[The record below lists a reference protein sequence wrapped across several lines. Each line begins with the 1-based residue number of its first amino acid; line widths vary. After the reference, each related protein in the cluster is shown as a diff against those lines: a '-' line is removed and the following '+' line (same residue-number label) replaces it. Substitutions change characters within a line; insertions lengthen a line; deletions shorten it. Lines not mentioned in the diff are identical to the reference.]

1 MDYVVLFV
9 SVTVMS
15 VFLSVH
21 YLTLYYLLQPYNV
34 DTEMRSG
41 TYRVMTAV
49 TYAVC
54 YLMMWVRLPAL
65 LWRGTHCLL
74 RMLLHRGERPRL
86 STGAKDLSHP
96 PVRPHGREDA
106 ERPRQKRQFDVAR
119 RSLAV

>member
-21 YLTLYYLLQPYNV
+21 YLTLYYLLQPYNAG
-34 DTEMRSG
+34 TEMRSG
-41 TYRVMTAV
+41 TYRVVTAV

-65 LWRGTHCLL
+65 VFGVALIAFCVCYCIVASVLVYRLAPKTF
-74 RMLLHRGERPRL
+74 RIRP
-86 STGAKDLSHP
+86 
-96 PVRPHGREDA
+96 
-106 ERPRQKRQFDVAR
+106 
-119 RSLAV
+119 